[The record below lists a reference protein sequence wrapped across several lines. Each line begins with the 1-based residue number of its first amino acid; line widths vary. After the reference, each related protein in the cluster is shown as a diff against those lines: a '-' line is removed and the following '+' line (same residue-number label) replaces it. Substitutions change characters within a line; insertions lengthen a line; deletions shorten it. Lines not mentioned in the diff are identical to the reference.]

1 MASYVI
7 AFDTRTHAAAAEKRI
22 QSLEPGHAL
31 KLLDSVWFLRS
42 KKDGEQIYEHV
53 NSALGAGD
61 RLIVV
66 ESAAATY
73 RDLLTP
79 VVELQ
84 KAGL

>member
-1 MASYVI
+1 MASFVI
-7 AFDTRTHAAAAEKRI
+7 AFDTRAHAAAAEKRI
-22 QSLEPGHAL
+22 QSLEPGQAL
-31 KLLDSVWFLRS
+31 KLLESVWFLRT

-53 NSALGAGD
+53 NSALGEGD

-66 ESAAATY
+66 ESAGATY

-79 VVELQ
+79 ATGLL

>member
-1 MASYVI
+1 MTSFVI

-22 QSLEPGHAL
+22 QSLEPGHTL
-31 KLLDSVWFLRS
+31 KLLESVWFLRTQKS
-42 KKDGEQIYEHV
+42 GEQIYEHV
-53 NSALGAGD
+53 NSALGEGD

-66 ESAAATY
+66 ESAGATY

-79 VVELQ
+79 VNDLL

>member
-1 MASYVI
+1 MTSFVI
-7 AFDTRTHAAAAEKRI
+7 AFDTRTHTGAAEKRI

-31 KLLDSVWFLRS
+31 KLLDSVWFLRT
-42 KKDGEQIYEHV
+42 KKSGEQIYEHV
-53 NSALGAGD
+53 NSALGEGD

-66 ESAAATY
+66 QSAGATY

-79 VVELQ
+79 ASELL